1 MDFTYFWTIFVFVG
15 LSPEL
20 GKPERGESYSLSAVR
35 AFLGNGSLQ
44 GALPCTKNPET
55 VQMHVPRHLVLQGDI
70 TTMEWRM
77 FFKEGGKP
85 ISPWH
90 DIPLKAGEGVYNFVC
105 EIPKDTMAKM
115 ESCLVG
121 SLQAA
126 VVTY

>member
-1 MDFTYFWTIFVFVG
+1 VFVG
-15 LSPEL
+15 LSPAL
-20 GKPERGESYSLSAVR
+20 GKPERGESCSLSAVR
-35 AFLGNGSLQ
+35 AFLDDGSHQ
-44 GALPCTKNPET
+44 SALPRTKNPET
-55 VQMHVPRHLVLQGDI
+55 DRTHVPRHLVLQGDI

-126 VVTY
+126 FVNY